1 MRRLAAGLALA
12 VTCGTA
18 LAGCG
23 EDPDRFGAYCEAVA
37 DEQSALTDALSLGGA
52 PGLLAALPS
61 FERLLEAAPRDIED
75 EWTIVVT
82 RIDVLR
88 DALEDAGVDP
98 ASYDPVDPPEGVTD
112 EQQEA
117 IAAGASSV
125 NTEQVREALDGVQQQ
140 ARDVCGTSL
149 TLG

>member
-1 MRRLAAGLALA
+1 VRGVVAALALA
-12 VTCGTA
+12 VGCGTT

-23 EDPDRFGAYCEAVA
+23 EDPDRFEAYCQVVT

-61 FERLLEAAPRDIED
+61 FERLRDAAPRDIED

-88 DALEDAGVDP
+88 VALEDAGVDP
-98 ASYDPVDPPEGVTD
+98 ASYDPVDPPEGVTE

-140 ARDVCGTSL
+140 ARDVCGTPL